1 MRMGKIEELREQAQI
16 AMGNMQALER
26 AYDFADDD
34 MKEALAYKIKGY
46 QKEYEALAR
55 RLKKEVFNTGT
66 QITTIYADDK
76 KILKILNFFK

>member
-34 MKEALAYKIKGY
+34 DTAAAVYAKFYLPQQVCQYIF
-46 QKEYEALAR
+46 Q
-55 RLKKEVFNTGT
+55 VFHFL
-66 QITTIYADDK
+66 YA
-76 KILKILNFFK
+76 IL